1 MTRFVRR
8 LALVL
13 VPAGLL
19 LGAGC
24 GGRAANDDAEAATGG
39 AAPSGGA
46 TSSGGAP
53 SSGSAGEA
61 GEPSAIGGAA
71 PSGGA
76 AATGGASA
84 AGEPSATGGATAT
97 GGSPSSGS
105 AGEAGEPSTTGGTTA
120 TGGASAAGEPSA
132 TGGATATGGAS
143 AAGDGGGGTA
153 GSTAGAGA
161 GGTAGSTAGTA
172 GAGGASE
179 ELPSHAVGSP
189 VWFDESDFAIVW
201 HSRGSDMPG
210 FEFSEDDCWYLRRD
224 SMTAEQL
231 QALEALVLVESDGH
245 CLEDGWDYY
254 LLMVYEADGSGTS
267 YSTDGCEAES
277 MLSTEAMTSFP
288 LDGALG
294 CPGT

>member
-1 MTRFVRR
+1 MTRFGRR

-19 LGAGC
+19 LDAGC
-24 GGRAANDDAEAATGG
+24 GGRAENDDAEAATGG

-46 TSSGGAP
+46 RSSGGAP

-61 GEPSAIGGAA
+61 GEPST
-71 PSGGA
+71 
-76 AATGGASA
+76 TGGASA
-84 AGEPSATGGATAT
+84 AGEPSAIGGIT
-97 GGSPSSGS
+97 
-105 AGEAGEPSTTGGTTA
+105 
-120 TGGASAAGEPSA
+120 A
-132 TGGATATGGAS
+132 TGGATA
-143 AAGDGGGGTA
+143 AGDGAGGDA
-153 GSTAGAGA
+153 GSA
-161 GGTAGSTAGTA
+161 A

-179 ELPSHAVGSP
+179 EPPSPTVGSP
-189 VWFDESDFAIVW
+189 VWFDESDSAIVW
-201 HSRGSDMPG
+201 HSRGSTMPG
-210 FEFSEDDCWYLRRD
+210 FEFSEDACWYLPRD

-267 YSTDGCEAES
+267 YTTNGCEAEA
-277 MLSTEAMTSFP
+277 MLPTDAMSSFP

-294 CPGT
+294 CPGS